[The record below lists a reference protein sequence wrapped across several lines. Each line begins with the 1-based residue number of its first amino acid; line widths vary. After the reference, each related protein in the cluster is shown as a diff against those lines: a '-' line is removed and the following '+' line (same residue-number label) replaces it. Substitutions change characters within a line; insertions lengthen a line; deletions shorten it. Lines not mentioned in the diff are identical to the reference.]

1 MTHSPIEDAAAITA
15 DTAADPD
22 TENAPKRPMKRST
35 RTALM
40 AIGIASLVAILVLAW
55 VYLIEARKY
64 VSTDNAQIDGDKIA
78 VNAPASGRL
87 VDWTATQGSQLK
99 KDEVVGRIRMEGGFV
114 QPQQAIRAP
123 GDGTVAVDH
132 GVEGAFVPA
141 GTELAVAYDLSR
153 IYITARVE
161 ETDVEAVRP
170 GQVVDIRVDA
180 FSDFPLLGTV
190 RDVQGGAAGEFSPF
204 PQSNT
209 AANFQKV
216 TQVIPVKIAIEDTKG
231 LSLVPGMNVT
241 VKIHKDN

>member
-1 MTHSPIEDAAAITA
+1 VTHSPIEDAAAITA

-123 GDGTVAVDH
+123 GDG
-132 GVEGAFVPA
+132 
-141 GTELAVAYDLSR
+141 AVAYDLSR